1 MAELISVNVGR
12 PRIILPHKAPT
23 GIDKEAVLTAQV
35 STLGVVGDAVL
46 DTKHHG
52 GPDQA
57 VYIYFAD
64 DYSFWEAELDK
75 PLRPGQFGENLTI
88 GGIDSADIAVGDR
101 FTIGDVLLEITMHRT
116 PCNTFAAQ
124 MGDPRWVK
132 QFARALRPGA
142 YARVLA
148 EGAVHPGDAV
158 TYEPFAGTKVRVRD
172 LMALDGRRDLDAE
185 TLRWALSAP
194 IHHRKREKY
203 EARLAELGAATA

>member
-12 PRIILPHKAPT
+12 PQIILPHRAPT
-23 GIDKEAVLTAQV
+23 GINKQAVPVAQV
-35 STLGVVGDAVL
+35 TTLGVVGDAVL
-46 DTKHHG
+46 DKKHHG

-57 VYIYFAD
+57 VYIYFAE
-64 DYSFWEAELDK
+64 DYAFWESELGK

-88 GGIDSADIAVGDR
+88 GRIESAEIAVGDR
-101 FTIGDVLLEITMHRT
+101 FTIGEVVLEITMHRT

-124 MGDPRWVK
+124 MGDPKWVK
-132 QFARALRPGA
+132 QFAKALRPGA

-158 TYEPFAGTKVRVRD
+158 SYAPFAGTKVRVRD
-172 LMALDGRRDLDAE
+172 LMALDGRRELDAD

-194 IHHRKREKY
+194 IHHHKREKY
-203 EARLAELGAATA
+203 EARLAEIAGAAP